1 MSTRICCPSP
11 MPKPRMNR
19 NTPVISSDVSG
30 VRRDSS
36 TKPTAATAHEEMG
49 IHL

>member
-1 MSTRICCPSP
+1 
-11 MPKPRMNR
+11 MPKPSTNR
-19 NTPVISSDVSG
+19 NTPVTSSDVSG

-36 TKPTAATAHEEMG
+36 TKPTAATAHDAMG